1 MYLTQPLRRAAQI
14 SGNEIATVNGARRH
28 TYNQLLDRVQRLAG
42 AVRGKLGL
50 AEGARG
56 AILALNSDRYF
67 EFSYALPWAGC
78 VIVPINTRLAPPE
91 IAYWLEDSGAE
102 VLFVDDAFLEAVA
115 ALEGKMPSVR
125 EIVYLGDDDTPT
137 GMHRYEDLIAGAA
150 PIADAGKGYDDLAA
164 LYYTGGTTGVS
175 KGVMLSHRNIVANA
189 LNTIPALEFK
199 SDMRWLHAA
208 PMFHI
213 ADGLAIFGVTMVAGR
228 HVFIPG
234 FEPVTVMK
242 TIEAEGIT
250 ESLWVPT
257 MINMFANHP
266 DIGNYDLSSMRY
278 LTYGASPMP
287 AAVVKK
293 VIEVLPGVRF
303 THAYGQTECAPLV
316 TFNGPEAHMGEGLE
330 HELYKSCGKPG
341 LTVDV
346 KIIDEDGNILGP
358 GVVGE
363 LCARGPNIMLG
374 YWNKPEQTAE
384 ALHDGWMHSGDG
396 AYMDENGYVFIVDR
410 VKDMIISGGENV
422 YSAEV
427 ENAVYRHPAV
437 LECAVIGVP
446 DPKWGERVHA
456 IVRLVEGPENNKGVD
471 EAAIIA
477 HCQALIAGFKCPRTV
492 DFRTE
497 PLPVSGAGK
506 ILKTDLRKPYWADQD
521 KSVN

>member
-1 MYLTQPLRRAAQI
+1 MYLSQSLRRAALV
-14 SGNEIATVNGARRH
+14 SGREIATIDGERRH
-28 TYNQLLDRVQRLAG
+28 TYNELLARVQRLAG
-42 AVRGKLGL
+42 ALRNRLGL

-67 EFSYALPWAGC
+67 EFSYAMPWAGC
-78 VIVPINTRLAPPE
+78 VFVPINTRLAPPE

-102 VLFVDDAFLEAVA
+102 VLFVDDAFLPAVA
-115 ALEGKMPSVR
+115 ALAGKMPSLR
-125 EIVYLGDDDTPT
+125 ELVYIGSAATPE
-137 GMHRYEDLIAGAA
+137 GMHAYEDLIDKGE
-150 PIADAGKGYDDLAA
+150 PIDDAGKGYDDLAA

-199 SDMRWLHAA
+199 SDMRWLHAG

-234 FEPVTVMK
+234 FEPVSVMQA
-242 TIEAEGIT
+242 IEAEGIT

-257 MINMFANHP
+257 MINLFANHP

-293 VIEVLPGVRF
+293 AIEVLPGVRF

-316 TFNGPEAHMGEGLE
+316 TFNGPEAHRGEGLE
-330 HELYKSCGKPG
+330 MELYKSCGKPG

-346 KIIDEDGNILGP
+346 KIIDPDGNILPP
-358 GVVGE
+358 GEVGE
-363 LCARGPNIMLG
+363 ICSRGPNIMLG
-374 YWNKPEQTAE
+374 YWNKPDQTAA

-396 AYMDENGYVFIVDR
+396 AYMDENGYLFIVDR

-427 ENAVYRHPAV
+427 ENAIYRHPAV
-437 LECAVIGVP
+437 VECAVIGVP
-446 DPKWGERVHA
+446 DQKWGERVHA
-456 IVRLVEGPENNKGVD
+456 IVRPVDGEYVD

-477 HCQALIAGFKCPRTV
+477 HCHELIAGFKCPRSV
-492 DFRTE
+492 DFRSA

-506 ILKTDLRKPYWADQD
+506 ILKTELREPFWEGHEKA
-521 KSVN
+521 VH